1 MNTEKICNACGCVIE
16 TEAVEIDGLFY
27 CKDCYENEE
36 LWYECAH
43 CGKRMF
49 ADDVKI
55 QSDDGKYFCCEGCME
70 DSGYFMCCYCEEIH
84 PVENMIEVG
93 HGYHTSKYCS
103 EDCAESD
110 DNIKCVDC
118 GEWISYSDV
127 NWVRMGINEEPVC
140 DTCLNN
146 GNYFYCNHC
155 ERYYSDRYLWNYDDD
170 FYVCDYCADNYAVC
184 EDCGHI
190 VHVDDAHYIGG
201 CYYCDECADENSDY
215 GGDINDWNYKPDP
228 TFYESKDDDD
238 DEYLYMGV
246 ELEVDKGSSPR
257 SLASELYDN
266 YEEIYC
272 KHDGSLS
279 CGVEIVSHPCTLKYH
294 TNELDWKGIMNM
306 ALNRDFKS
314 HDAGTC
320 GLHVHV
326 NRDFFGYRKDDQDL
340 QIAKIILIVNRF
352 WDSHIVPF
360 TRRRTGDINQWAKKN
375 EVGKIYDKDEVAV
388 KRTKTINGS
397 NNMGRYVAVN
407 LQNYNTIEFRIF
419 RGTLKYSTFI
429 ATLQFVDTICRFAKT
444 ISIDDVDNIKW
455 EDIFAGV
462 DYAELNSYLAER
474 TDFKPDLATT
484 VFIERPAIK
493 EKTRHDVKIG
503 DRVVVRDYIEMQP
516 DLNAA
521 DEYFVKDM
529 AYMCGE
535 TGVVTDVYDNN
546 GRTEIRIR
554 FDRVGISQDF
564 YYLTPNM
571 IDIVF

>member
-1 MNTEKICNACGCVIE
+1 MENKICNACGCVIE

-43 CGKRMF
+43 CGKKMF
-49 ADDVKI
+49 ADSVEL
-55 QSDDGKYFCCEGCME
+55 QSADGKYFCGDECMDGE
-70 DSGYFMCCYCEEIH
+70 GYFRCCVCD
-84 PVENMIEVG
+84 EV
-93 HGYHTSKYCS
+93 HSLADAIKVNHWHTSYLYCS
-103 EDCAESD
+103 EDCALD
-110 DNIKCVDC
+110 DENIKCEDC
-118 GEWISYSDV
+118 GEWFSISDI
-127 NWVRMGINEEPVC
+127 NWTRTRFGEVAICDNCIN
-140 DTCLNN
+140 D
-146 GNYFYCNHC
+146 GDYFYCNHC
-155 ERYYSDRYLWNYDDD
+155 ERYYSDRYLWGHDDD
-170 FYVCDYCADNYAVC
+170 FYVCDYCSDNYVVC

-190 VHVDDAHYIGG
+190 VNADDAYYHNG
-201 CYYCDECADENSDY
+201 CYYCEECYDDDDDEADY
-215 GGDINDWNYKPDP
+215 GGDINEWNYKPAP

-246 ELEVDKGSSPR
+246 ELEVDKGNSPR
-257 SLASELYDN
+257 SLASELYDD
-266 YEEIYC
+266 YKEIYC

-294 TNELDWKGIMNM
+294 TNELDWKGVMNM
-306 ALNRDFKS
+306 ALSRDFKS

-326 NRDFFGYRKDDQDL
+326 NRDFFGSRKDDQDL

-360 TRRRTGDINQWAKKN
+360 TRRRTGDIDQWAKKN
-375 EVGKIYDKDEVAV
+375 NSGRIFKDDTSDE
-388 KRTKTINGS
+388 KRRKTISGS
-397 NNMGRYVAVN
+397 GGSRYVAVN

-474 TDFKPDLATT
+474 TDFKPDLAKT
-484 VFIERPAIK
+484 VFVERPSIRIIA
-493 EKTRHDVKIG
+493 RHDVKVG
-503 DRVVVRDYIEMQP
+503 DRVVVREYDEMQP
-516 DLNAA
+516 DLG
-521 DEYFVKDM
+521 DEVFCYDM
-529 AYMCGE
+529 NYMCGE
-535 TGVVTDVYDNN
+535 TGVVTDKYDND
-546 GRTEIRIR
+546 GRTEIKVV
-554 FDRVGISQDF
+554 FDNTEINQCYF
-564 YYLTPNM
+564 YLTPNM
-571 IDIVF
+571 INIIG